1 MLNNE
6 FLKFHPAANLTYFVL
21 GIAAVCYVNNPVL
34 FIFALTVLILCN
46 IILDG
51 AKSLKSKLIFYI
63 VIALGISLLNP
74 LFSHRGQIILFYM
87 FGNPITLESIA
98 YGVKSGLSLMSVLI
112 MFGMFN
118 IIINP
123 DKFLYLFSRFAKQT
137 AFVIML
143 GLRFIPTL
151 SRRITEISQVNT
163 TGNNNKSGAKLKLK
177 QKINNAMNTLMT
189 LIIWSLEDAV
199 VTAQSMRSR
208 GYGVKTADNIN
219 IERTFYFAYKF
230 KRRDAL
236 FIFINILIFALF
248 LLTNTN
254 YQIYPTFTGN
264 IMDFADY
271 KFSANLLFLILL
283 LAMPVIVQIINY
295 IKWSFIYNADNR
307 V

>member
-1 MLNNE
+1 MIHNE
-6 FLKFHPAANLTYFVL
+6 FLKFHPVTNLIYFIS

-34 FIFALTVLILCN
+34 FIFVLTVLILCN
-46 IILDG
+46 IILDR

-63 VIALGISLLNP
+63 VIAAGISLLNP

-87 FGNPITLESIA
+87 FGNPMTLESVV

-112 MFGMFN
+112 MFSMFN

-151 SRRITEISQVNT
+151 SRRITEISQVNVT
-163 TGNNNKSGAKLKLK
+163 HNNPGVKLKLK
-177 QKINNAMNTLMT
+177 QKISGAMNTLMT

-208 GYGVKTADNIN
+208 GYGVKTRDNTN

-230 KRRDAL
+230 KKRDAL
-236 FIFINILIFALF
+236 FIFADILIFAMF
-248 LLTNTN
+248 LMTNTN
-254 YQIYPTFTGN
+254 YQIYPTFSDKIIN
-264 IMDFADY
+264 FADY
-271 KFSANLLFLILL
+271 KSFANILFLIAL
-283 LAMPVIVQIINY
+283 LALPVIVQILNY
-295 IKWSFIYNADNR
+295 IKWSLIYNADNR